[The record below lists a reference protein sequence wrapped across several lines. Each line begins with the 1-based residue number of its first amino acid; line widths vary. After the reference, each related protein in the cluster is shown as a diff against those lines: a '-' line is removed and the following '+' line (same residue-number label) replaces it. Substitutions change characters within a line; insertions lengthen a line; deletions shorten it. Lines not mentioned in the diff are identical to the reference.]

1 MTEHRWVRLIP
12 LGGLGEIGMNCLLL
26 ETEEDILVIDCGLM
40 FPEEELYGI
49 DVVIPN
55 FAYLLEWR
63 EKVRGIVLTH
73 GHEDHTGAL
82 PYLLRE
88 LQVPVYGTRLSLGL
102 VSEKLKGFE
111 LEAELRPVRSRD
123 RIQVG
128 SLEVEFIQ
136 VCHSIPDGMA
146 VAVETPAGL
155 ILHTG
160 DFKFDASPIDGR
172 LTDYSRLSELGDRG
186 VLVLLSD
193 STNANRAGFTPSE
206 RAVGAAFEGIYREA
220 RGRIIVACFASN
232 IHRIQQVFDTAARF
246 GRKVAVN
253 GKSMVAN
260 VRVALELGY
269 LSVPEGTLVPL
280 HELMNLPAHRGVILT
295 TGSQGEPLS
304 AIARMASGE
313 HKQIPIQEGDTVIF
327 SARAIPGHEKD
338 IARTINQLLKRGAE
352 ILTEEA
358 GVHASGHGSQEELKL
373 MLNLV
378 KPRFFIPVHG
388 ELRHL
393 YLHAKLAEEVGIP
406 RERIFLAEDGDILEL
421 TPSSGRFAGKIQ
433 AGRTFVDGK
442 GVGDVGCEVLRDR
455 QRLAQEGL
463 VLVVLGFEKGTG
475 KLVAGPEVVSRGFA
489 YGNGAEDLLQDVGRL
504 VQVVLEGLSPEERT
518 ERHLIER
525 RIRDALRRFFQKAI
539 ERRPMI
545 LPVIVQV

>member
-49 DVVIPN
+49 DVVIPD

-102 VSEKLKGFE
+102 VGEKLKEFE

-123 RIQVG
+123 RIQLG

-269 LSVPEGTLVPL
+269 LSAPEGTLVPL

-313 HKQIPIQEGDTVIF
+313 HKQIPVQEGDTVIF
-327 SARAIPGHEKD
+327 SARVIPGHEKD
-338 IARTINQLLKRGAE
+338 IAKTINQLLKRGAE

-504 VQVVLEGLSPEERT
+504 IQAVLEGLSPEERT